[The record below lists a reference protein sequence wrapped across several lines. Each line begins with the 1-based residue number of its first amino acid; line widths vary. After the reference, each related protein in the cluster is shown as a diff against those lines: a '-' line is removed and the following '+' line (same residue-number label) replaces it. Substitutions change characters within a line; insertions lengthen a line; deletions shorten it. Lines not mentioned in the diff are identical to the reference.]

1 MWMLVR
7 ANADASRVDEAAG
20 VTTLAASPD
29 TADRGDPWRWSVR
42 LVRSADAAA
51 DATVAAAPAA
61 LADGAERRL
70 LRGPDGVRLEVL
82 TDPSHVVAAAHLH
95 SGGEA
100 VDLTRAAGSQLV
112 VVPLEGEALV
122 SDSTGPWRRW
132 LSPGDVFVVEGEE
145 HESLRLTP
153 APEPSHVAV
162 LHLSPRG
169 NDALRWVP

>member
-7 ANADASRVDEAAG
+7 ADSDASRVDEAAG

-42 LVRSADAAA
+42 LLRSGE
-51 DATVAAAPAA
+51 AAPATPTV
-61 LADGAERRL
+61 ADGAERQL
-70 LRGPDGVRLEVL
+70 LDGPDGVRVEVL
-82 TDPSHVVAAAHLH
+82 SDPAHVRASARLH
-95 SGGEA
+95 SGGKA
-100 VDLTRAAGSQLV
+100 VDLAREAGSQLV
-112 VVPLEGEALV
+112 VVPLQGEALV

-162 LHLSPRG
+162 LRLSPCG

>member
-7 ANADASRVDEAAG
+7 ADADASRLDEAAG

-29 TADRGDPWRWSVR
+29 TADRGDPWQWSVR
-42 LVRSADAAA
+42 LLPPDNGSP
-51 DATVAAAPAA
+51 APRPAVD
-61 LADGAERRL
+61 DGAERRIL
-70 LRGPDGVRLEVL
+70 EGPEGVRLEVV
-82 TDPSHVVAAAHLH
+82 TDPAHVAASAHLH
-95 SGGEA
+95 SGGKA
-100 VDLTRAAGSQLV
+100 VDLVREAGSQLV
-112 VVPLEGEALV
+112 VVPLEGEALI

-145 HESLRLTP
+145 RESLRLTP